1 MADAITEQR
10 LKELL
15 EKYAKL
21 KIDVLKVDD
30 KYSLEYGEPQIDL
43 PPSLNLEKIIY
54 VPKTDDELAAAADL
68 KISALYQ
75 AKQRQIYVSY
85 LNKLQACDKKYADLN
100 ENLRQNQLKLL
111 NEYNETCD
119 KLRKSLVNNGLL
131 YSSVNEK
138 SSVKARGD
146 YADKVAETNL
156 RFENEKSAV
165 DAEQTAAQNVY
176 EQSLAS
182 IESER
187 QSKLDDV
194 LSDLRENEEK
204 TRLNVEKYNN
214 SLQEKEIKYQASRE
228 KALEAAREAE
238 YDRAYKMAKLLA
250 EIGETGIK
258 EKVLLEKYHICQN
271 SFRTLRR
278 NEAKTLLNVDAFL
291 QTNLEKYYTTF
302 VDWINWALIE

>member
-1 MADAITEQR
+1 M
-10 LKELL
+10 
-15 EKYAKL
+15 
-21 KIDVLKVDD
+21 
-30 KYSLEYGEPQIDL
+30 
-43 PPSLNLEKIIY
+43 
-54 VPKTDDELAAAADL
+54 
-68 KISALYQ
+68 
-75 AKQRQIYVSY
+75 
-85 LNKLQACDKKYADLN
+85 
-100 ENLRQNQLKLL
+100 
-111 NEYNETCD
+111 
-119 KLRKSLVNNGLL
+119 NNGLL

-278 NEAKTLLNVDAFL
+278 NEAKTLLNVDAFYKPIWKIL
-291 QTNLEKYYTTF
+291 YDIRRLDKLGFNRIVKRRYRVKFKAKYTF
-302 VDWINWALIE
+302 RLFLRFNSFVAVFWRSRSFIHI